1 MRVNIILSLLG
12 IAGLSFSAAS
22 QNYAVGLIPKDLLK
36 NANAVVRVEELQFEI
51 KSPREAITTNRYAV
65 TILNEAGERW
75 ADFSEYYDKHRDISS
90 IDGYLY
96 DAGGKQLKKIKK
108 KDVEDISGTSES
120 NLIDDNRVKRHS
132 FYHKVY
138 PYTVEYISEIVNK
151 ATLFFPSW
159 APQGG
164 EFLAVEKSSLTV
176 ICNENYT
183 FRHKAFLYKGEPV
196 VSRDKSKVMTTWS
209 VSNMPAISRESFS
222 PMWHELSTVVI
233 LGPTEFQMDDYKGNM
248 ATWQDF
254 GKFVHALKIGKDQLP
269 DPVKQTVHSLT
280 SGVSDIR
287 EKVSRLYAYMQ
298 KNTRYISIQL
308 GIGGWQPFE
317 AKFVAT
323 KGYGDC
329 KALTNY
335 MYSLLKEAG
344 IPSYYALIRA
354 GANATYITED
364 FPSQQFNHVI
374 LCVPLQKDSMWLEC
388 TSQTMPAG
396 YLGDF
401 TSGRHAL
408 LVDENGGRMVRTPKY
423 GVNENLQVRKVKAL
437 LDEEGTLEVNT
448 QSQYRGTQQ
457 DRLHGIINNL
467 SQEKVRELLSEDL
480 DFPTYDIAGFNYREE
495 PSALP
500 VIHESLDIVVRNY
513 ASITGKRLFIT
524 PNVMT
529 KSYRKLNASAERKT
543 DILLGYDYKDV
554 DSVEIELPKGYEPES
569 VPAAVNI
576 SSPYGK
582 YSCSVKLSGNKLYYY
597 RSIEQYSGRFP
608 AKDYQELVK
617 YYDAVY
623 KADRNRVVL
632 VRNEQP
638 LKAF

>member
-1 MRVNIILSLLG
+1 MTSKSLFLLAGIILSYTV
-12 IAGLSFSAAS
+12 AA

-36 NANAVVRVEELQFEI
+36 NANAVVRIEELQFEI
-51 KSPREAITTNRYAV
+51 KSTREAITRNRFVV

-90 IDGYLY
+90 IEGTLY
-96 DAGGKQLKKIKK
+96 DANGRQLKKIKK

-138 PYTVEYISEIVNK
+138 PYTVEYVSEIVNK
-151 ATLFFPSW
+151 ATLFFPMW

-164 EFLAVEKSSLTV
+164 EFLSVEKSTLTV
-176 ICNENYT
+176 ICNENYS
-183 FRHKAFLYKGEPV
+183 FRHKAFLYNGEPA
-196 VSRDKSKVMTTWS
+196 VSRDKNKILTTWS
-209 VSNMPAISRESFS
+209 VSNVPAITRETFS
-222 PMWHELSTVVI
+222 PLWHELTTVVI
-233 LGPTEFQMDDYKGNM
+233 LGPTEFQMDAYKGNM

-254 GKFVHALKIGKDQLP
+254 GKFQYSLLQGRDQLP
-269 DPVKQTVHSLT
+269 DNVKQVVQNLT
-280 SGVSDIR
+280 AGVVDVR
-287 EKVSRLYAYMQ
+287 EKVSRLYNYMQ

-354 GANATYITED
+354 GANSTYITED

-374 LCVPLQKDSMWLEC
+374 LCVPLQKDSIWLEC
-388 TSQTMPAG
+388 TSQTMPPG

-401 TSGRHAL
+401 TSGRRAL
-408 LVDENGGRMVRTPKY
+408 LIDENGGRMVSTPKY
-423 GVNENLQVRKVKAL
+423 GVSENLQVRNVKAIL
-437 LDEEGTLEVNT
+437 EEDGTLLVTT
-448 QSQYRGTQQ
+448 QSQYKGTQQ

-467 SQEKVRELLSEDL
+467 SKDKVREFLSEDL
-480 DFPTYDIAGFNYREE
+480 DFPTYDISLFKYREE
-495 PSALP
+495 PSQLP
-500 VIHESLDIVVRNY
+500 VIHESLEIEVRNY
-513 ASITGKRLFIT
+513 ATITGKRLFIT

-529 KSYRKLNASAERKT
+529 RSYRKLNPSTERKT
-543 DILLGYDYKDV
+543 DILLGYEYKDV
-554 DSVEIELPKGYEPES
+554 DSVEIELPKGYQPES
-569 VPAAVNI
+569 MPAAVSV
-576 SSPYGK
+576 SSPFGK
-582 YSCSVKLSGNKLYYY
+582 YSSSVKLEGNKLFYY

-608 AKDYQELVK
+608 AKDYAELVK
-617 YYDAVY
+617 YYDAIY